1 MARFYFDII
10 DGTHSSF
17 DDEGQELP
25 DVEAAAREAR
35 MVLADFTRG
44 RIVDD
49 LAVVVR
55 TEEKRLL
62 TVSLT
67 VCVRTE

>member
-10 DGTHSSF
+10 ECARSSF

-25 DVEAAAREAR
+25 DVEAAEREAR
-35 MVLADFTRG
+35 MVLADFARG

-62 TVSLT
+62 TVNLT

>member
-1 MARFYFDII
+1 
-10 DGTHSSF
+10 
-17 DDEGQELP
+17 LP
-25 DVEAAAREAR
+25 DVEAAQREAQL
-35 MVLADFTRG
+35 VLADFARG

-49 LAVVVR
+49 LSVVVR

-67 VCVRTE
+67 ICVRTE

>member
-10 DGTHSSF
+10 DGTQSSF

-35 MVLADFTRG
+35 MVLAAFARG